1 MKAYDIVKKARDVQR
16 MSTIEVI
23 QGLCSD
29 FVEFHGD
36 RRDGD
41 DQAVIG
47 GVGMM
52 NNGKPVTIIGLQ
64 KGRDTAENIRRNFG
78 SSGPSGYRKAQRLMK
93 QAEKFKR
100 PILTLVNTA
109 GAHAAPES
117 EEKGIGQAIAESLT
131 VMSELTV
138 PTLSIILGEGG
149 SGGAIALSLSNQVW
163 MMENSIYSILSP
175 EGFASILWK
184 DASKAEEAAE
194 MMRLTASELKALEI
208 IDHIIPEKDENGQDL
223 SNQEL
228 AQRLGKKIQKAFV
241 EMSQMSPQECSQSK
255 YDRFRKY

>member
-1 MKAYDIVKKARDVQR
+1 M
-16 MSTIEVI
+16 
-23 QGLCSD
+23 L
-29 FVEFHGD
+29 
-36 RRDGD
+36 
-41 DQAVIG
+41 
-47 GVGMM
+47 
-52 NNGKPVTIIGLQ
+52 
-64 KGRDTAENIRRNFG
+64 
-78 SSGPSGYRKAQRLMK
+78 
-93 QAEKFKR
+93 
-100 PILTLVNTA
+100 
-109 GAHAAPES
+109 
-117 EEKGIGQAIAESLT
+117 
-131 VMSELTV
+131 
-138 PTLSIILGEGG
+138 
-149 SGGAIALSLSNQVW
+149 
-163 MMENSIYSILSP
+163 ENSIYSILSP